1 MLYWQN
7 SQALLTLLIL
17 TIRSSIQSN
26 KREQK
31 ILQLWEVCER
41 LKSQEFWYLR
51 WAHCIEFRASL
62 VPWPLFPLSRI
73 RSRFICHSVE
83 WCIVLQEPLNSPAET
98 TWRLGQKWQQNDEQ
112 QLLFGRAPYLKLIT
126 YLVLQLNCT
135 SNVQN
140 SQISEKTIFIG
151 KGLINCSSKLKWKWS
166 KNVLMIQ
173 FRSPQ

>member
-31 ILQLWEVCER
+31 ILQLWEVFER

-73 RSRFICHSVE
+73 RSRFICHSAE

-140 SQISEKTIFIG
+140 SPISGLIFIG

-166 KNVLMIQ
+166 KNV
-173 FRSPQ
+173 